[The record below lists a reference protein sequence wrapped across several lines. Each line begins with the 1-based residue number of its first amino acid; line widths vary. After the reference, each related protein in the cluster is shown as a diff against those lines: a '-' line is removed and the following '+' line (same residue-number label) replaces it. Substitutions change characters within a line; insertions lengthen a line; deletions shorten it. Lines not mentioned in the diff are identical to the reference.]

1 MTTVQNRPGEK
12 KSDYILLRSGQL
24 VGTAL
29 IVLCLKDIVGDVRN
43 VEVSTKKVS
52 SFLGSLLI
60 QIQSL
65 TGTVHRVDWS
75 QRNGREQ

>member
-29 IVLCLKDIVGDVRN
+29 IVLCLKEIVGDVRN
-43 VEVSTKKVS
+43 VEMATKKV
-52 SFLGSLLI
+52 FPRLSLAC
-60 QIQSL
+60 S
-65 TGTVHRVDWS
+65 R
-75 QRNGREQ
+75 QRTDH

>member
-29 IVLCLKDIVGDVRN
+29 IVLCLKEIVGDVRN
-43 VEVSTKKVS
+43 VEMATKKVDSRCSLAS
-52 SFLGSLLI
+52 SDPG
-60 QIQSL
+60 L
-65 TGTVHRVDWS
+65 TLVLPADWTE
-75 QRNGREQ
+75 RDGRE